1 MSSRP
6 NQHLAALDVIE
17 ADGRVLVDGTRAVK
31 QPNVWLVGYGD
42 WTGATS
48 ATLVGV
54 TRTARSAVVETRSLL
69 QE

>member
-31 QPNVWLVGYGD
+31 QPNLWLVGYGD